1 MCQAKVYIESGDGSK
16 VVAEGVINLRV
27 EGDTVHL
34 SRFFEEPVV
43 VRAVVK
49 EADFSHRLP
58 DTSGTPRSYPYWSF
72 AMSSQKGETPVGN

>member
-27 EGDTVHL
+27 EGDTVYL

-49 EADFSHRLP
+49 EADFLKHTVTLMPMDEAEDR
-58 DTSGTPRSYPYWSF
+58 
-72 AMSSQKGETPVGN
+72 